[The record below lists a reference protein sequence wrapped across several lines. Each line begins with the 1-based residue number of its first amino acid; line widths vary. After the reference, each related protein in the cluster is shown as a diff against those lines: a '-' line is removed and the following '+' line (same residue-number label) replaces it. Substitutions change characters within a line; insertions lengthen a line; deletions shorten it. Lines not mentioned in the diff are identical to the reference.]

1 MTATAKGE
9 RSSRSDKG
17 AAAPVAFRRYT
28 NLAAAIH
35 LLQAR
40 EITLLDPASW
50 DDKNDAFFMREYK
63 AIRQVTNVF
72 AICFAETQET
82 YHHWRVFS
90 AGVDGV
96 CIEFN
101 KDAILSAFDGHAA
114 IRKGPVTYRLIDTLR
129 KREEIDVEEL
139 PFLKRKPYEPECEYR
154 VVFAEE
160 GAEPK
165 AAQAF
170 PIELDWIR
178 RITLSPWMHESLR
191 ASVSKTLR
199 AIPGCSGLKVARST
213 LVGNREWQALTQKA
227 RARSGEQA
235 D

>member
-1 MTATAKGE
+1 M
-9 RSSRSDKG
+9 
-17 AAAPVAFRRYT
+17 AAAKARPGGRKKPATPPVAFRRYT

-35 LLQAR
+35 LLQTK

-50 DDKNDAFFMREYK
+50 DDKNDAYFMQEYK
-63 AIRQVTNVF
+63 AIRGFTNVF
-72 AICFAETQET
+72 AICFAQTEET

-96 CIEFN
+96 CIEFD
-101 KDAILSAFDGHAA
+101 KDKILSAFDGDRA

-129 KREEIDVEEL
+129 KRAEIDVEEL

-154 VVFAEE
+154 VVYAEE

-165 AAQAF
+165 AVQAF
-170 PIELDWIR
+170 AIELGWIR
-178 RITLSPWMHESLR
+178 RITLSPWMHDSLR
-191 ASVSKTLR
+191 LSVATTLR
-199 AIPGCSGLKVARST
+199 SIPGCSNLKVARST

-227 RARSGEQA
+227 RTPSGPNP
-235 D
+235 